1 MLRRFVRQLVANP
14 SKVTS
19 EAYPFALQSHS
30 LIAQRLAGDYHHRP
44 EQRNHSRLVQKRFY
58 SSHHQSQNNGQ
69 KRLFP
74 TIDGTLLGLIA
85 TTATGSLIF
94 AYMMK
99 DYLGPR
105 ESEILQPSIDLKKD
119 SHHGHIVD
127 STDYECIGPK
137 PSGELSGCVMRHRT
151 SNKTYLMKGAKSK
164 DTLVKEFIISNFLAM
179 LHPGV
184 QPQSLIMEE
193 KHLDGNARLYTLSE
207 IYPNSMD
214 LKAFISQPDY
224 AQKIAEKPIRGFEV
238 ALASDLLFAKQADMK
253 FANYVIIERD
263 DAFFVVSIDHEM
275 TGKGVHA
282 KRMFVDDI
290 QSLFSHVRDTNN
302 LISVNDNDPE
312 EFANSENA
320 REFMH
325 LAMAHM
331 KYENIQEFYNIVAQA
346 NINEMEQLI
355 QDIDTQD
362 GIITLAEGQ
371 KYLGELR
378 GVVDAARIRCVA
390 ASANKNVKQE
400 MEEYPRTASKRV

>member
-1 MLRRFVRQLVANP
+1 
-14 SKVTS
+14 
-19 EAYPFALQSHS
+19 
-30 LIAQRLAGDYHHRP
+30 
-44 EQRNHSRLVQKRFY
+44 
-58 SSHHQSQNNGQ
+58 
-69 KRLFP
+69 
-74 TIDGTLLGLIA
+74 
-85 TTATGSLIF
+85 
-94 AYMMK
+94 
-99 DYLGPR
+99 
-105 ESEILQPSIDLKKD
+105 
-119 SHHGHIVD
+119 
-127 STDYECIGPK
+127 
-137 PSGELSGCVMRHRT
+137 
-151 SNKTYLMKGAKSK
+151 
-164 DTLVKEFIISNFLAM
+164 M

-207 IYPNSMD
+207 IYSNSMD

-224 AQKIAEKPIRGFEV
+224 AQKIAAKPIRGFEV

-253 FANYVIIERD
+253 LANYVIIERD
-263 DAFFVVSIDHEM
+263 DAFYVVSIDHEM

-282 KRMFVDDI
+282 KRMFVDNI
-290 QSLFSHVRDTNN
+290 QSLFAHVRDINN
-302 LISVNDNDPE
+302 LISVNDDDPE

-331 KYENIQEFYNIVAQA
+331 KYENIQEFYNIVARA

-378 GVVDAARIRCVA
+378 EVVDAARIRCMA
-390 ASANKNVKQE
+390 ASANTNVKQE
-400 MEEYPRTASKRV
+400 MQEYPRAASKRV